1 MFCHRHF
8 ESILVSTRTCF
19 PQENKNHILWQI
31 VFTSIPPSVTGFNFH
46 KQQLEVLCETPDLV
60 VSMIKK
66 MLDKCEIGCGDL
78 TMD

>member
-1 MFCHRHF
+1 
-8 ESILVSTRTCF
+8 
-19 PQENKNHILWQI
+19 LWQI

-66 MLDKCEIGCGDL
+66 VLDKCEIGCGDL